1 MVPTVAGASRPEI
14 ESDSV
19 LKATRDRFHKGAFEV
34 YQPSGSGHRSGLDAL
49 LLAAALPEGASGLLA
64 DLGAGAGVAGFAA
77 LNLNR
82 DLDLLGVEK
91 NSKMIEL
98 ARRSLRLVANSKLR
112 SRVSFLEADVTVS
125 GRERDQVGLTAN
137 RVDHVIMNPPYNGS
151 TERAPPDSL
160 KMEAHMLGAEGID
173 CWFRTAAAL
182 TKPGGTLSLIYR
194 TANLGEVLACCQG
207 RFGGLE
213 ILPVYSRADEASKRL
228 VIRGTRASR
237 APMAIVPG
245 IIIHERDGQFT
256 TQARAIF
263 DASARLA
270 FAG

>member
-49 LLAAALPEGASGLLA
+49 RRAAAWPEGASGLLA

-98 ARRSLRLVANSKLR
+98 ARRSLRLVANSKAEEPCKFFR
-112 SRVSFLEADVTVS
+112 S
-125 GRERDQVGLTAN
+125 
-137 RVDHVIMNPPYNGS
+137 
-151 TERAPPDSL
+151 
-160 KMEAHMLGAEGID
+160 
-173 CWFRTAAAL
+173 
-182 TKPGGTLSLIYR
+182 
-194 TANLGEVLACCQG
+194 
-207 RFGGLE
+207 
-213 ILPVYSRADEASKRL
+213 
-228 VIRGTRASR
+228 
-237 APMAIVPG
+237 
-245 IIIHERDGQFT
+245 
-256 TQARAIF
+256 
-263 DASARLA
+263 
-270 FAG
+270 